1 MRDSLTGLVRKNV
14 EILVRGG
21 ITYRGVFIEA
31 SEDTI
36 HLKSLTGW
44 VTIPMDKVLSVKEEG
59 IEEKEWRN
67 RDVDPSFF
75 RFR

>member
-1 MRDSLTGLVRKNV
+1 MRDSLIGLIRKKV
-14 EILVRGG
+14 EVLVRGG
-21 ITYRGVFIEA
+21 LTYRGIFIEA

-36 HLKSLTGW
+36 HLKSETGW
-44 VTIPMDKVLSVKEEG
+44 VTIPMEKVISVKEEG
-59 IEEKEWRN
+59 VEEKEWRD

>member
-1 MRDSLTGLVRKNV
+1 MRDTLTYLVRKKV
-14 EILVRGG
+14 EVLVRGG

-36 HLKSLTGW
+36 HLKSETGW
-44 VTIPMDKVLSVKEEG
+44 ITVPMERVISVKEEG
-59 IEEKEWRN
+59 TEEKEWRD

-75 RFR
+75 RFK